1 MKKRT
6 DITATDIRKSLI
18 ARASAY
24 ADAAGTSFSAMSV
37 AAVNDS
43 KFLGRVANT
52 DIGFNIKTYQKM
64 VDWLDKAERK
74 LPRSQEA
81 AE

>member
-43 KFLGRVANT
+43 KFLGRVKNEN
-52 DIGFNIKTYQKM
+52 IGFNIKTYQKM
-64 VDWLDKAERK
+64 ADWLDKAEKNLSR
-74 LPRSQEA
+74 REA